1 MPTAEK
7 IMTNLLTCADI
18 RIDGTRPWDIQ
29 VHDRHF
35 FNRVLASGTLG
46 FGESYMDGWWDCD
59 ALDEM
64 CCRAIHAGLENRFAL
79 RLPNVWALITA
90 LVANQQSLRRSQ
102 KSAGFT
108 TI

>member
-1 MPTAEK
+1 MPTAENV
-7 IMTNLLTCADI
+7 MTNLLACAVI
-18 RIDGTRPWDIQ
+18 RIDGTRPWDIR

-64 CCRAIHAGLENRFAL
+64 CCCAIHAGLENRAVCRSFRFSFRNKIPAL
-79 RLPNVWALITA
+79 RCKHACL
-90 LVANQQSLRRSQ
+90 
-102 KSAGFT
+102 
-108 TI
+108 

>member
-1 MPTAEK
+1 MPIAENV
-7 IMTNLLTCADI
+7 MTNLLACADI
-18 RIDGTRPWDIQ
+18 RIDGARPWDIQ
-29 VHDRHF
+29 VQDRHF

-64 CCRAIHAGLENRFAL
+64 CCRAIHAGLENRFTS

-90 LVANQQSLRRSQ
+90 LVANQQLSCAPE
-102 KSAGFT
+102 KSAWFT